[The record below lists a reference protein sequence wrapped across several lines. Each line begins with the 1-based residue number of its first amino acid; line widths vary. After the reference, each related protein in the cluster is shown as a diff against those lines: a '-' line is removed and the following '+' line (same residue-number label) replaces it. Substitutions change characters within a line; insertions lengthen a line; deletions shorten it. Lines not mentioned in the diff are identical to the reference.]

1 MAWDLL
7 TRVYGLPKDRLYVT
21 YFEGDAAQGLEPDLE
36 AKWVHPGGRSR
47 VKLICFQ
54 GDLAIFGCSRLTH
67 PDRKCQGQL
76 LGSVDSLSQKQRS
89 SR

>member
-36 AKWVHPGGRSR
+36 AKCVQSFCHGY
-47 VKLICFQ
+47 
-54 GDLAIFGCSRLTH
+54 
-67 PDRKCQGQL
+67 
-76 LGSVDSLSQKQRS
+76 
-89 SR
+89 